1 MSLTKEAIP
10 EDQWDVS
17 EFLCDYLIRLGFWTL
32 DPIDGTSGFLRGGQ
46 YAVCLALIVDG
57 AVEVGV
63 LGCPN
68 LPTTFN
74 DSTSERGVVV
84 FGMSGDK
91 AYESTLDN
99 TFNDKLRVCQMKKV
113 EDLSH
118 AVVCESVDPGH
129 SSHKEQSQIAKLL
142 GIKTSSL
149 RMDSQ
154 AKYAELT
161 RGDAEIY
168 LRLPVS
174 MKYEE
179 KIWVLTTQKLSN

>member
-1 MSLTKEAIP
+1 MRPTPLGV
-10 EDQWDVS
+10 QLDVS
-17 EFLCDYLIRLGFWTL
+17 SSLSVIVSYLGFWTL
-32 DPIDGTSGFLRGGQ
+32 DPVDGTSGFLRGGQ
-46 YAVCLALIVDG
+46 YAICLALIIDG
-57 AVEVGV
+57 IVKVGV

-68 LPTTFN
+68 LPTSFN
-74 DSTSERGVVV
+74 DPTSDRGVLV

-91 AYESTLDN
+91 AFESSLN
-99 TFNDKLRVCQMKKV
+99 NHVMIKSKACEMKKV
-113 EDLSH
+113 EDITQ
-118 AVVCESVDPGH
+118 ATFCESVESGH
-129 SSHKEQSQIAKLL
+129 SSHEEHSEILKLL
-142 GIKTSSL
+142 GIKTSSV

-179 KIWVLTTQKLSN
+179 KIWVFRQYFKLNL

>member
-1 MSLTKEAIP
+1 MSSTKEASR
-10 EDQWDVS
+10 EDQWDVRGL
-17 EFLCDYLIRLGFWTL
+17 LCDCLIFLGFWTL

-57 AVEVGV
+57 VVKVGV

-68 LPTTFN
+68 LPIKFN
-74 DSTSERGVVV
+74 DSTSERGVLV
-84 FGMSGDK
+84 FGKSGDK
-91 AYESTLDN
+91 AYESSLN
-99 TFNDKLRVCQMKKV
+99 QTFKDKSRVCQMKKV
-113 EDLSH
+113 EDLSQ
-118 AVVCESVDPGH
+118 ATFCESVDSGH
-129 SSHKEQSQIAKLL
+129 SSHEEQSQIAKLL

-154 AKYAELT
+154 AKYAELI

-174 MKYEE
+174 MNYEE
-179 KIWVLTTQKLSN
+179 KIWVAPQKLLN